1 MAEQEQKQ
9 NPEAQQPPR
18 EDAQGTQQQAQEG
31 GQPGQGEEN
40 PSAASAAAGTT
51 AAAAAAPW
59 YARAPFWIILLLLL
73 ALLAGLGWLIY
84 QKYSAEKLE
93 TARQEKDLAA
103 LKAYND
109 CQEEYLRKLRA
120 LLQEAPCDIPALL
133 AQIEPPAGTG
143 LPALPGNG
151 GDTDKAQ
158 GQSSGQSGAQSS
170 DRQAGDASKTQD
182 KAGTGRSGEPLQ
194 IPREAVPD
202 AGTSTA
208 PASPAR
214 PEASQARAP
223 QRLEAKEPAN
233 VAELLEQNT
242 VLILALMGK
251 GISMG
256 TGFFISQDT
265 IMTNAHV
272 VGNATEV
279 VYINKFVGTVRA
291 ASVLLRVREQG
302 LDFAV
307 LKTREPIPVKPL
319 KLQKDLVKK
328 MEKVSAWGFPSA
340 VMSDDPK
347 FLGLLQGNMQAAP
360 EVVYTEGSVNV
371 VLNRKPPLVVHSAT
385 VSQGNS
391 GGPLVNEAG
400 DVVGINTMIKLDDQS
415 YRQSSLAIP
424 STVIAAFLEANGVPY
439 TPAQATKGTGGAR

>member
-9 NPEAQQPPR
+9 SPEAQPQPPQDDQR
-18 EDAQGTQQQAQEG
+18 ASQQQGQENAKDAHEG
-31 GQPGQGEEN
+31 NSSE
-40 PSAASAAAGTT
+40 AGAGT
-51 AAAAAAPW
+51 AAAATTAAVAAPW
-59 YARAPFWIILLLLL
+59 YARAPIWIVILLLL

-84 QKYSAEKLE
+84 QKYNAEKLE
-93 TARQEKDLAA
+93 TARQERNLAT

-109 CQEEYLRKLRA
+109 AQEEYLKKLRA
-120 LLQEAPCDIPALL
+120 LLQEDPCAIPARL
-133 AQIEPPAGTG
+133 AQFEPPAGTG
-143 LPALPGNG
+143 LPVLPGDG
-151 GDTDKAQ
+151 GVDGKDQDAGVSGTQEK
-158 GQSSGQSGAQSS
+158 SGQNGQ
-170 DRQAGDASKTQD
+170 
-182 KAGTGRSGEPLQ
+182 TGRSGEPLQ
-194 IPREAVPD
+194 IPRD
-202 AGTSTA
+202 AAPESAA
-208 PASPAR
+208 PAT
-214 PEASQARAP
+214 QAKEP
-223 QRLEAKEPAN
+223 VTKMPPKRLEAREPAN

-242 VLILALMGK
+242 VLILALVGK
-251 GISMG
+251 GVSMG
-256 TGFFISQDT
+256 TGFFLSPDT

-319 KLQKDLVKK
+319 KLQKDLVQK
-328 MEKVSAWGFPSA
+328 MERVSAWGFPSA

-391 GGPLVNEAG
+391 GGPLVNAAG

-424 STVIAAFLEANGVPY
+424 STVIAAFLEANKVSF
-439 TPAQATKGTGGAR
+439 TPAKSQGTGGAK

>member
-9 NPEAQQPPR
+9 SPEAQPQPPQDDQR
-18 EDAQGTQQQAQEG
+18 ASQQQGQENAKDAHEG
-31 GQPGQGEEN
+31 NSSE
-40 PSAASAAAGTT
+40 AGAGT
-51 AAAAAAPW
+51 AAAATTAAVAAPW
-59 YARAPFWIILLLLL
+59 YARAPIWIVILLLL

-84 QKYSAEKLE
+84 QKYNAEKLE
-93 TARQEKDLAA
+93 TARQERNLAT

-109 CQEEYLRKLRA
+109 AQEEYLKKLRA
-120 LLQEAPCDIPALL
+120 LLQEDPCAIPARL

-143 LPALPGNG
+143 LPVLPGDSGVDGKDQDAGVSGTQEKSEQNG
-151 GDTDKAQ
+151 Q
-158 GQSSGQSGAQSS
+158 
-170 DRQAGDASKTQD
+170 
-182 KAGTGRSGEPLQ
+182 TGRSGEPLQ
-194 IPREAVPD
+194 IPRD
-202 AGTSTA
+202 AAPESAA
-208 PASPAR
+208 PAT
-214 PEASQARAP
+214 QAKVP
-223 QRLEAKEPAN
+223 VTKMPPKRLEAREPAN

-242 VLILALMGK
+242 VLILALVGK
-251 GISMG
+251 GVSMG
-256 TGFFISQDT
+256 TGFFLSPDT

-319 KLQKDLVKK
+319 KLQKELVQK
-328 MEKVSAWGFPSA
+328 MERVSAWGFPSA

-391 GGPLVNEAG
+391 GGPLVNAAG

-424 STVIAAFLEANGVPY
+424 STVIAAFLEANKVSF
-439 TPAQATKGTGGAR
+439 TPAKSQGTGGAK

>member
-9 NPEAQQPPR
+9 SPEAQPQPPQDDQR
-18 EDAQGTQQQAQEG
+18 ASQQQGQENAKDAHEG
-31 GQPGQGEEN
+31 NSSE
-40 PSAASAAAGTT
+40 AGAGT
-51 AAAAAAPW
+51 AAAATTAAVAAPW
-59 YARAPFWIILLLLL
+59 YARAPIWIVILLLL

-84 QKYSAEKLE
+84 QKYNAEKLE
-93 TARQEKDLAA
+93 TARQERNLAT

-109 CQEEYLRKLRA
+109 AQEEYLKKLRA
-120 LLQEAPCDIPALL
+120 LLQEDPCAIPARL

-143 LPALPGNG
+143 LPVLPGDSG
-151 GDTDKAQ
+151 VDGKDQDAGVSGTQEK
-158 GQSSGQSGAQSS
+158 SGQNGQ
-170 DRQAGDASKTQD
+170 
-182 KAGTGRSGEPLQ
+182 TGRSGEPLQ
-194 IPREAVPD
+194 IPRDAAPESAVP
-202 AGTSTA
+202 AT
-208 PASPAR
+208 
-214 PEASQARAP
+214 QAKEP
-223 QRLEAKEPAN
+223 VTKMPPKRLEAREPAN

-242 VLILALMGK
+242 VLILALVGK
-251 GISMG
+251 GVSMG
-256 TGFFISQDT
+256 TGFFLSPDT

-319 KLQKDLVKK
+319 KLQKELVQK
-328 MEKVSAWGFPSA
+328 MERVSAWGFPSA

-391 GGPLVNEAG
+391 GGPLVNAAG

-424 STVIAAFLEANGVPY
+424 STVIAAFLEANKVSF
-439 TPAQATKGTGGAR
+439 TPAKSQGTGGAK

>member
-9 NPEAQQPPR
+9 SPEAQPQPPQDDQR
-18 EDAQGTQQQAQEG
+18 ASQQQGQENAKDAHEG
-31 GQPGQGEEN
+31 NSSE
-40 PSAASAAAGTT
+40 AGAGT
-51 AAAAAAPW
+51 AAAATTAAVAAPW
-59 YARAPFWIILLLLL
+59 YARAPIWIVILLLL

-84 QKYSAEKLE
+84 QKYNAEKLE
-93 TARQEKDLAA
+93 TARQERNLAT

-109 CQEEYLRKLRA
+109 AQEEYLKKLRA
-120 LLQEAPCDIPALL
+120 LLQEDPCAIPARL

-143 LPALPGNG
+143 LPVLPGDSG
-151 GDTDKAQ
+151 VDGKDQDAGVSGTQEK
-158 GQSSGQSGAQSS
+158 SGQNGQ
-170 DRQAGDASKTQD
+170 
-182 KAGTGRSGEPLQ
+182 TGRSGEPLQ
-194 IPREAVPD
+194 IPRD
-202 AGTSTA
+202 AAPESAA
-208 PASPAR
+208 PAA
-214 PEASQARAP
+214 QAKEP
-223 QRLEAKEPAN
+223 VTKMPPKRLEAREPAN

-242 VLILALMGK
+242 VLILALVGK
-251 GISMG
+251 GVSMG
-256 TGFFISQDT
+256 TGFFLAPDT

-319 KLQKDLVKK
+319 KLQKDLVQK
-328 MEKVSAWGFPSA
+328 MERVSAWGFPSA

-391 GGPLVNEAG
+391 GGPLVNAAG

-424 STVIAAFLEANGVPY
+424 STVIAAFLEANKVSF
-439 TPAQATKGTGGAR
+439 TPAKSQGTGGAK

>member
-9 NPEAQQPPR
+9 SPEVQPQPPQ
-18 EDAQGTQQQAQEG
+18 EDQGAGQQQGQEG
-31 GQPGQGEEN
+31 N
-40 PSAASAAAGTT
+40 PSEAGAGTAT
-51 AAAAAAPW
+51 AAAATTAAVAAPW
-59 YARAPFWIILLLLL
+59 YARAPIWIVILLLL

-84 QKYSAEKLE
+84 QKYNAEKLE
-93 TARQEKDLAA
+93 TARQERDLAA

-109 CQEEYLRKLRA
+109 AQEEYLKKLRA
-120 LLQEAPCDIPALL
+120 LLQEDPCAIPALL

-143 LPALPGNG
+143 LPVLPRDGSRDG
-151 GDTDKAQ
+151 KAEDAGLSGTQ
-158 GQSSGQSGAQSS
+158 EKSGQTEQSGQTGQSEQSGQNGKS
-170 DRQAGDASKTQD
+170 
-182 KAGTGRSGEPLQ
+182 GRSGEPLQ
-194 IPREAVPD
+194 IPRDAAPEA
-202 AGTSTA
+202 AA
-208 PASPAR
+208 PATQAKEPATDMSPK
-214 PEASQARAP
+214 
-223 QRLEAKEPAN
+223 RLEAREPAN

-242 VLILALMGK
+242 VLILALVGK
-251 GISMG
+251 GVSMG
-256 TGFFISQDT
+256 TGFFLSPDT

-319 KLQKDLVKK
+319 KLQKDLVQK
-328 MEKVSAWGFPSA
+328 MERVSAWGFPSA

-391 GGPLVNEAG
+391 GGPLVNAAG

-424 STVIAAFLEANGVPY
+424 STVIAAFLEANKVSF
-439 TPAQATKGTGGAR
+439 TPAKSQGTGGAK

>member
-9 NPEAQQPPR
+9 SPEAQPQPPQDDQR
-18 EDAQGTQQQAQEG
+18 ASQQQGQENAKDAHEG
-31 GQPGQGEEN
+31 NSSE
-40 PSAASAAAGTT
+40 AGAGT
-51 AAAAAAPW
+51 AAAATTAAVAAPW
-59 YARAPFWIILLLLL
+59 YARAPIWIVILLLL

-84 QKYSAEKLE
+84 QKYNAEKLE
-93 TARQEKDLAA
+93 TARQERNLAT

-109 CQEEYLRKLRA
+109 AQEEYLKKLRA
-120 LLQEAPCDIPALL
+120 LLQEDPCAIPARL

-143 LPALPGNG
+143 LPVLPGDSG
-151 GDTDKAQ
+151 VDGKDQDAGVSGTQEK
-158 GQSSGQSGAQSS
+158 SGQNGQ
-170 DRQAGDASKTQD
+170 
-182 KAGTGRSGEPLQ
+182 TGRSGEPLQ
-194 IPREAVPD
+194 IPRD
-202 AGTSTA
+202 AAPESAA
-208 PASPAR
+208 PAT
-214 PEASQARAP
+214 QAKEP
-223 QRLEAKEPAN
+223 VTKMPPKRLEAREPAN

-242 VLILALMGK
+242 VLILALVGK
-251 GISMG
+251 GVSMG
-256 TGFFISQDT
+256 TGFFLSPDT

-319 KLQKDLVKK
+319 KLQKDLVQK
-328 MEKVSAWGFPSA
+328 MERVSAWGFPSA

-391 GGPLVNEAG
+391 GGPLVNAAG

-424 STVIAAFLEANGVPY
+424 STVIAAFLEANKVSF
-439 TPAQATKGTGGAR
+439 TPAKSQGTGGAK

>member
-9 NPEAQQPPR
+9 SPEAQPQPPQ
-18 EDAQGTQQQAQEG
+18 EDQGASQQQGQENAKDAHEG
-31 GQPGQGEEN
+31 NSSE
-40 PSAASAAAGTT
+40 AGAGT
-51 AAAAAAPW
+51 AAAATTAAVAAPW
-59 YARAPFWIILLLLL
+59 YARAPIWIVILLLL

-84 QKYSAEKLE
+84 QKYNAEKLE
-93 TARQEKDLAA
+93 TARQERNLAT

-109 CQEEYLRKLRA
+109 AQEEYLKKLRA
-120 LLQEAPCDIPALL
+120 LLQEDPCAIPARL

-143 LPALPGNG
+143 LPVLPGDSG
-151 GDTDKAQ
+151 VDGKDQDAGVSGTQEK
-158 GQSSGQSGAQSS
+158 SGQNGQ
-170 DRQAGDASKTQD
+170 
-182 KAGTGRSGEPLQ
+182 TGRSGEPLQ
-194 IPREAVPD
+194 IPRD
-202 AGTSTA
+202 AAPESAA
-208 PASPAR
+208 PAA
-214 PEASQARAP
+214 QAKEP
-223 QRLEAKEPAN
+223 VTKMPPKRLEAREPAN

-242 VLILALMGK
+242 VLILALVGK
-251 GISMG
+251 GVSMG
-256 TGFFISQDT
+256 TGFFLSPDT

-319 KLQKDLVKK
+319 KLQKELVQK
-328 MEKVSAWGFPSA
+328 MERVSAWGFPSA

-391 GGPLVNEAG
+391 GGPLVNAAG

-424 STVIAAFLEANGVPY
+424 STVIAAFLEANKVSF
-439 TPAQATKGTGGAR
+439 TPAKSQGTGGAK

>member
-9 NPEAQQPPR
+9 SPEAQPQPPQDDQR
-18 EDAQGTQQQAQEG
+18 ASQQQGQENAKDAHEG
-31 GQPGQGEEN
+31 NSSE
-40 PSAASAAAGTT
+40 AGAGT
-51 AAAAAAPW
+51 AAAATTAAVAAPW
-59 YARAPFWIILLLLL
+59 YARAPIWIVILLLL

-84 QKYSAEKLE
+84 QKYNAEKLE
-93 TARQEKDLAA
+93 TARQERNLAT

-109 CQEEYLRKLRA
+109 AQEEYLKKLRA
-120 LLQEAPCDIPALL
+120 LLQEDPCAIPARL

-143 LPALPGNG
+143 LPVLPGDSG
-151 GDTDKAQ
+151 VDGKDQDAGVSGTQEK
-158 GQSSGQSGAQSS
+158 SGQNGQ
-170 DRQAGDASKTQD
+170 
-182 KAGTGRSGEPLQ
+182 TGRSGEPLQ
-194 IPREAVPD
+194 IPRD
-202 AGTSTA
+202 AAPESAA
-208 PASPAR
+208 PAA
-214 PEASQARAP
+214 QAKEP
-223 QRLEAKEPAN
+223 VTKMPPKRLEAREPAN

-242 VLILALMGK
+242 VLILALVGK
-251 GISMG
+251 GVSMG
-256 TGFFISQDT
+256 TGFFLSPDT

-319 KLQKDLVKK
+319 KLQKDLVQK
-328 MEKVSAWGFPSA
+328 MERVSAWGFPSA

-391 GGPLVNEAG
+391 GGPLVNAAG

-424 STVIAAFLEANGVPY
+424 STVIAAFLEANKVSF
-439 TPAQATKGTGGAR
+439 TPAKSQGTGGAK

>member
-9 NPEAQQPPR
+9 SPEAQPQPPQDDQR
-18 EDAQGTQQQAQEG
+18 ASQQQGQENAKDAHEG
-31 GQPGQGEEN
+31 NSSE
-40 PSAASAAAGTT
+40 AGAGT
-51 AAAAAAPW
+51 AAAATTAAVAAPW
-59 YARAPFWIILLLLL
+59 YARAPIWIVILLLL

-84 QKYSAEKLE
+84 QKYNAEKLE
-93 TARQEKDLAA
+93 TARQERNLAT

-109 CQEEYLRKLRA
+109 AQEEYLKKLRA
-120 LLQEAPCDIPALL
+120 LLQEDPCAIPARL

-143 LPALPGNG
+143 LPVLPGDSG
-151 GDTDKAQ
+151 VDGKDQDAGVSGTQEK
-158 GQSSGQSGAQSS
+158 SGQNGQ
-170 DRQAGDASKTQD
+170 
-182 KAGTGRSGEPLQ
+182 TGRPGEPLQ
-194 IPREAVPD
+194 IPRD
-202 AGTSTA
+202 AAPESAA
-208 PASPAR
+208 PATQAKEPVTKMSPK
-214 PEASQARAP
+214 
-223 QRLEAKEPAN
+223 RLEAREPAN

-242 VLILALMGK
+242 VLILALVGK
-251 GISMG
+251 GVSMG
-256 TGFFISQDT
+256 TGFFLAPDT

-319 KLQKDLVKK
+319 KLQKDLVQK
-328 MEKVSAWGFPSA
+328 MERVSAWGFPSA

-391 GGPLVNEAG
+391 GGPLVNAAG
-400 DVVGINTMIKLDDQS
+400 DVVGINTMIKLDDRS

-424 STVIAAFLEANGVPY
+424 STVIAAFLEANKVSF
-439 TPAQATKGTGGAR
+439 TPAKSQGTRGAK

>member
-9 NPEAQQPPR
+9 SPEAQPQPPQDDQR
-18 EDAQGTQQQAQEG
+18 ASQQQGQENAKDAHEG
-31 GQPGQGEEN
+31 NSSE
-40 PSAASAAAGTT
+40 AGAGT
-51 AAAAAAPW
+51 AAAATTAAVAAPW
-59 YARAPFWIILLLLL
+59 YARAPIWIVILLLL

-84 QKYSAEKLE
+84 QKYNAEKLE
-93 TARQEKDLAA
+93 TARQERNLAT

-109 CQEEYLRKLRA
+109 AQEEYLKKLRA
-120 LLQEAPCDIPALL
+120 LLQEDPCAIPARL

-143 LPALPGNG
+143 LPVLPGDSG
-151 GDTDKAQ
+151 VDGKDQDAGVSGTQEK
-158 GQSSGQSGAQSS
+158 SGQNGQ
-170 DRQAGDASKTQD
+170 
-182 KAGTGRSGEPLQ
+182 TGRSGEPLQ
-194 IPREAVPD
+194 IPRDAAPEA
-202 AGTSTA
+202 AA
-208 PASPAR
+208 PAA
-214 PEASQARAP
+214 QAKEP
-223 QRLEAKEPAN
+223 VTKMPPKRLEAREPAN

-242 VLILALMGK
+242 VLILALVGK
-251 GISMG
+251 GVSMG
-256 TGFFISQDT
+256 TGFFLSPDT

-319 KLQKDLVKK
+319 KLQKELVQK
-328 MEKVSAWGFPSA
+328 MERVSAWGFPSA

-347 FLGLLQGNMQAAP
+347 FLGRLQGNMQAAP

-391 GGPLVNEAG
+391 GGPLVNAAG

-424 STVIAAFLEANGVPY
+424 STVIAAFLEANKVSF
-439 TPAQATKGTGGAR
+439 TPAKSQGTGGAK

>member
-9 NPEAQQPPR
+9 SPEAQPQPPQ
-18 EDAQGTQQQAQEG
+18 EDQRASQQQGQENAKDAHEG
-31 GQPGQGEEN
+31 NSSE
-40 PSAASAAAGTT
+40 AGAGT
-51 AAAAAAPW
+51 AAAATTAAVAAPW
-59 YARAPFWIILLLLL
+59 YARAPIWIVILLLL

-84 QKYSAEKLE
+84 QKYNAEKLE
-93 TARQEKDLAA
+93 TARQERNLAT

-109 CQEEYLRKLRA
+109 AQEEYLKKLRA
-120 LLQEAPCDIPALL
+120 LLQEDPCAIPARL

-143 LPALPGNG
+143 LPVLPGDSG
-151 GDTDKAQ
+151 VDGKDQDAGVSGTQEK
-158 GQSSGQSGAQSS
+158 SGQNGQ
-170 DRQAGDASKTQD
+170 
-182 KAGTGRSGEPLQ
+182 TGRSGEPLQ
-194 IPREAVPD
+194 IPRD
-202 AGTSTA
+202 AAPESAA
-208 PASPAR
+208 PAA
-214 PEASQARAP
+214 QAKEP
-223 QRLEAKEPAN
+223 VTKMPPKRLEAREPAN

-242 VLILALMGK
+242 VLILALVGK
-251 GISMG
+251 GVSMG
-256 TGFFISQDT
+256 TGFFLSPDT

-319 KLQKDLVKK
+319 KLQKELVQK
-328 MEKVSAWGFPSA
+328 MERVSAWGFPSA

-391 GGPLVNEAG
+391 GGPLVNAAG

-424 STVIAAFLEANGVPY
+424 STVIAAFLEANKVSF
-439 TPAQATKGTGGAR
+439 TPAKSQGTGGAK

>member
-9 NPEAQQPPR
+9 SPEAQPQPPQDDQR
-18 EDAQGTQQQAQEG
+18 ASQQQGQENAKDAHEG
-31 GQPGQGEEN
+31 NSSE
-40 PSAASAAAGTT
+40 AGAGT
-51 AAAAAAPW
+51 AAAATTAAVAAPW
-59 YARAPFWIILLLLL
+59 YARAPIWIVILLLL

-84 QKYSAEKLE
+84 QKYNAEKLE
-93 TARQEKDLAA
+93 TARQERNLAT

-109 CQEEYLRKLRA
+109 AQEEYLKKLRA
-120 LLQEAPCDIPALL
+120 LLQEDPCAIPARL

-143 LPALPGNG
+143 LPVLPGDSG
-151 GDTDKAQ
+151 VDGKDQDAGVSGTQEK
-158 GQSSGQSGAQSS
+158 SGQNGQ
-170 DRQAGDASKTQD
+170 
-182 KAGTGRSGEPLQ
+182 TGRSGEPLQ
-194 IPREAVPD
+194 IPRDAAPEA
-202 AGTSTA
+202 AA
-208 PASPAR
+208 PATQAKEPATKM
-214 PEASQARAP
+214 PP
-223 QRLEAKEPAN
+223 KRLEAREPAN

-242 VLILALMGK
+242 VLILALVGK
-251 GISMG
+251 GVSMG
-256 TGFFISQDT
+256 TGFFLSPDT

-319 KLQKDLVKK
+319 KLQKELVQK
-328 MEKVSAWGFPSA
+328 MERVSAWGFPSA

-391 GGPLVNEAG
+391 GGPLVNAAG

-424 STVIAAFLEANGVPY
+424 STVIAAFLEANKVSF
-439 TPAQATKGTGGAR
+439 TPAKSQGTGGAK